1 MLMRTLRWRT
11 RYIRANIR
19 MILVVAVFSSA
30 PQQLPA
36 GGRRRRSRNRF
47 LHIPLKDHRGVERGL
62 LISYDLDDTVPQ
74 TFF

>member
-1 MLMRTLRWRT
+1 
-11 RYIRANIR
+11 

-74 TFF
+74 TLITIYRVYHIWFEIT